1 MQDQIKIFESI
12 FSLGRGWTFRPGEQR
27 DAHELLR
34 CIFDTLEQIWQEKA
48 TESELSPMEF
58 YR

>member
-1 MQDQIKIFESI
+1 MKFYKIHLL
-12 FSLGRGWTFRPGEQR
+12 SLSSYWAFKPWEQR

-34 CIFDTLEQIWQEKA
+34 CIFDTLEQIWQERGKGD
-48 TESELSPMEF
+48 SPMQKF